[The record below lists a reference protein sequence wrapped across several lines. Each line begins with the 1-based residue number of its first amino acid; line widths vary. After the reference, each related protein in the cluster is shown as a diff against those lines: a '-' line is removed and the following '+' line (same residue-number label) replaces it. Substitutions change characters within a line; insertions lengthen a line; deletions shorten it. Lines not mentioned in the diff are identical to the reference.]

1 MVNSRNKGAA
11 FERDIVKML
20 KAELGDVVD
29 AESLKRNLTQYQRK
43 DCTDIICGELF
54 AVECKRYADGNWYQ
68 QAWLDQAYH
77 SAALLNMIPVLVWK
91 FDRQPMRWT
100 MPLYAVG
107 REFAL
112 DNNEHDFPRDGNAI
126 KPITMDTETAMMIM
140 REWLA

>member
-1 MVNSRNKGAA
+1 MVNSRNKGAS

-20 KAELGDVVD
+20 KAELGEYVIP
-29 AESLKRNLTQYQRK
+29 ESLKRNLDQWR
-43 DCTDIICGELF
+43 DGGTDIIVGELF
-54 AVECKRYADGNWYQ
+54 AVECKRYASGNWYQ

-100 MPLYAVG
+100 MPLYAIG

-140 REWLA
+140 REWLCG

>member
-1 MVNSRNKGAA
+1 MVNSRNKGAS
-11 FERDIVKML
+11 FERDCVKIL
-20 KAELGDVVD
+20 RAELGDVVD
-29 AESLKRNLTQYQRK
+29 AESLKRNLDQWR
-43 DCTDIICGELF
+43 DGGTDIIVGELF
-54 AVECKRYADGNWYQ
+54 AVECKRYASGNWYQ
-68 QAWLDQAYH
+68 QPWLDQAYH

-112 DNNEHDFPRDGNAI
+112 DNSEHDFPREGNAI

-140 REWLA
+140 REWL

>member
-1 MVNSRNKGAA
+1 MVNSRNKGAS

-20 KAELGDVVD
+20 KAELGEYVIP
-29 AESLKRNLTQYQRK
+29 ESLKRNLDQWR
-43 DCTDIICGELF
+43 DGGTDIIVGELF
-54 AVECKRYADGNWYQ
+54 AVECKRYASGNWYQ

-100 MPLYAVG
+100 MPLYAIG

-140 REWLA
+140 REWL

>member
-1 MVNSRNKGAA
+1 MVNSRNKGAS
-11 FERDIVKML
+11 FERDCVKIL

-29 AESLKRNLTQYQRK
+29 AESLKRNLDQWR
-43 DCTDIICGELF
+43 DGGTDIIVGELF
-54 AVECKRYADGNWYQ
+54 AVECKRYASGNWCQ

-112 DNNEHDFPRDGNAI
+112 DNSEHDFPREGNAI
-126 KPITMDTETAMMIM
+126 SPITMDTETAMMIM
-140 REWLA
+140 REWL